1 MFSALLWLFGLSI
14 NYTRVLHAGRLPLKF
29 AYCMYVL
36 VELAFTYQ
44 TIVALSAK
52 LTKATT
58 KVHTGCYLRIYIP
71 FLLGLC
77 PKEKRMWNKWKNH
90 FSEMK
95 GDVGMSLHE
104 KEGEQEVPRPRQEI
118 IDNPILTS
126 LFSNSVYTCLQVFLK
141 LHPWYPQTTE
151 QLHST

>member
-1 MFSALLWLFGLSI
+1 
-14 NYTRVLHAGRLPLKF
+14 
-29 AYCMYVL
+29 MYVL

-58 KVHTGCYLRIYIP
+58 KVHTGCHLPIYVS

-77 PKEKRMWNKWKNH
+77 APNKKSRWNKWKNN

-104 KEGEQEVPRPRQEI
+104 KEGEQE
-118 IDNPILTS
+118 DA
-126 LFSNSVYTCLQVFLK
+126 
-141 LHPWYPQTTE
+141 
-151 QLHST
+151 

>member
-1 MFSALLWLFGLSI
+1 
-14 NYTRVLHAGRLPLKF
+14 
-29 AYCMYVL
+29 MYVL

-58 KVHTGCYLRIYIP
+58 KVHTGCHLPISIP

-77 PKEKRMWNKWKNH
+77 PKYKSMLNKWKNH

-104 KEGEQEVPRPRQEI
+104 KEGEQE
-118 IDNPILTS
+118 DS
-126 LFSNSVYTCLQVFLK
+126 
-141 LHPWYPQTTE
+141 
-151 QLHST
+151 

>member
-1 MFSALLWLFGLSI
+1 M
-14 NYTRVLHAGRLPLKF
+14 
-29 AYCMYVL
+29 L

-58 KVHTGCYLRIYIP
+58 KVHTGCHLPIYIP
-71 FLLGLC
+71 FIGALPQIKKVC
-77 PKEKRMWNKWKNH
+77 EQVEKH

-104 KEGEQEVPRPRQEI
+104 KEGEQE
-118 IDNPILTS
+118 DA
-126 LFSNSVYTCLQVFLK
+126 
-141 LHPWYPQTTE
+141 
-151 QLHST
+151 